1 MYRSDIIDLSS
12 ILELVKT
19 TEYLECEI
27 KKITGINIKTF
38 SFHVDGGSNGSN
50 EAQKV
55 ELYKKYINYYRDRIY
70 FLPKKIPEDMIFDRS
85 YVLSIFPTINISKLD
100 LINNSKEKFKF
111 ISDEVNV
118 CVDSLYDI
126 FTRHFIVSKERNSD
140 YDQIFDVLNKVLLL
154 NKNVK

>member
-1 MYRSDIIDLSS
+1 
-12 ILELVKT
+12 
-19 TEYLECEI
+19 
-27 KKITGINIKTF
+27 
-38 SFHVDGGSNGSN
+38 
-50 EAQKV
+50 
-55 ELYKKYINYYRDRIY
+55 
-70 FLPKKIPEDMIFDRS
+70 MIFDRS